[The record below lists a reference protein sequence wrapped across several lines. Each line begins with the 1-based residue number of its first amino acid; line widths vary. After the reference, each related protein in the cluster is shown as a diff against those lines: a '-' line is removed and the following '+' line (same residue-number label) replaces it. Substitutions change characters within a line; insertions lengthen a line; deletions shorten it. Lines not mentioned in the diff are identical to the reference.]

1 MSGKRVRQRASRWD
15 AMVDCSVIL
24 VTIAM
29 VLTLLDESFW
39 SRDYLVTGVVPVV
52 VLLALAWWLRR
63 FQDGVWI
70 YCVVALLAYAPLGA
84 LVALRRPGP
93 WIVPTVDTMSRVLGD
108 TFTAPRLFVSTLPP
122 VEASGTLM
130 LLPYAIGFAA
140 AAPAAW
146 LALATRRPMAP
157 AVPVIA
163 ALGATIPVAVLV
175 PDYYIARG
183 AVLSV
188 VLLAWVAS
196 RARRAEAL
204 AVARR
209 GGLLVTVAA
218 VAVVAVV
225 SGLTSLLVPD
235 DDQTERTRLDP
246 AGETQVLSDAA
257 DSIVPSGAARTQLF
271 RATGAPAGARLRF
284 GTLDLYDGEAWV
296 PAQESP
302 GAGPAGTFRRL
313 GREVEALHDG
323 PEAEVRV
330 RISPG
335 YVSDWLPLLGDLTGL
350 ELDYRDGRTQL
361 DEVRYNQATGSAVVV
376 GGVDP
381 RDDYTFT
388 AVLPPDTFGD
398 DDTMSAT
405 DDQRQPA
412 GAFLDQFLV
421 PFDRPELEPLDRVLL
436 LARYLR
442 QNGEVRVT
450 GGSSQKPVDLG
461 LRLLGADRIAA
472 TPFQYSAVTALGAS
486 RLGVPARV
494 VVGAEPGRRG
504 IVTQGDVTSWVE
516 LQFADGTWRT
526 LEPQRYTGVH
536 PYSDEESE
544 DDRLGATGWVKDEL
558 ELDEDEIKIPKGADI
573 ELSPDAVIEEES
585 DPWQVVGLTA
595 LGLVGAA
602 VLALLLVPVVK
613 VLRRAR
619 RRRTS
624 SWSGPYVNG
633 WQELLDLAL
642 DLGHPVPDGWSRLA
656 QATELGRGSDLA
668 QQADAAVFAPVAP
681 PAEEG
686 RAFWDACQDL
696 RRELLGEAGIG
707 RRTWSLFNP
716 SSLVAGW
723 ARGRRSA
730 AQVRHEDRRAGGQQ
744 PAGA

>member
-1 MSGKRVRQRASRWD
+1 MSGARARERDVRRGAV
-15 AMVDCSVIL
+15 VDCVVVL
-24 VTIAM
+24 TLIAT

-39 SRDYLVTGVVPVV
+39 SRDYLVAGLVPVV

-70 YCVVALLAYAPLGA
+70 YSVVALLAYAPLGA
-84 LVALRRPGP
+84 LAALRRPGP
-93 WIVPTVDTMSRVLGD
+93 WIAPTVDTMSRVLGD
-108 TFTAPRLFVSTLPP
+108 TFSAPRLFVSTLPP

-130 LLPYAIGFAA
+130 LLPFAIGFAA

-146 LALATRRPMAP
+146 LALATLRPMAP
-157 AVPVIA
+157 AVPIIA

-175 PDYYIARG
+175 PDHYIARG
-183 AVLSV
+183 ALFSI

-196 RARRAEAL
+196 RARRAESL

-209 GGLLVTVAA
+209 GSLLVTAAA
-218 VAVVAVV
+218 VVVVAVV
-225 SGLTSLLVPD
+225 SSTASLLVPD
-235 DDQTERTRLDP
+235 DDQTERVRLDP
-246 AGETQVLSDAA
+246 AGNTQVVSDAA
-257 DSIVPSGAARTQLF
+257 DTIIPSGAARTPLF
-271 RATGAPAGARLRF
+271 RVAGAPEGARMRF

-296 PAQESP
+296 PAEESP

-313 GREVEALHDG
+313 GREVEALREG
-323 PEAEVRV
+323 QEVALRV

-350 ELDYRDGRTQL
+350 DLDYRDGRTQL

-388 AVLPPDTFGD
+388 AVLPPDSLGD
-398 DDTMSAT
+398 GATMTAT
-405 DDQRQPA
+405 DEQRQPD

-421 PFDRPELEPLDRVLL
+421 PFDRAELEPLDRVLL

-461 LRLLGADRIAA
+461 LRLLGADRIVA

-504 IVTQGDVTSWVE
+504 VVTQGDVVSWVE

-526 LEPQRYTGVH
+526 LEPDRYTGVH
-536 PYSDEESE
+536 PYSEDESD
-544 DDRLGATGWVKDEL
+544 DDRLGASGWVKDEL

-573 ELSPDAVIEEES
+573 ELSPDAVIEDES
-585 DPWQVVGLTA
+585 APWSVVA
-595 LGLVGAA
+595 LGAAGLVG
-602 VLALLLVPVVK
+602 LALLALLAVPGAK
-613 VLRRAR
+613 ALRRSR

-624 SWSGPYVNG
+624 SWSGLYVNG
-633 WQELLDLAL
+633 WQEVLDAAL
-642 DLGHPVPDGWSRLA
+642 DLGTPVPDGWSRLA
-656 QATELGRGSDLA
+656 QATSLGVGRSLA

-686 RAFWDACQDL
+686 QEFWDACQQV
-696 RRELLGEAGIG
+696 RSELVTTAG
-707 RRTWSLFNP
+707 RRRRVWSSFNP
-716 SSLVAGW
+716 SSLMAGW

-730 AQVRHEDRRAGGQQ
+730 QQVRHEDRGARRQQ